1 MFFAKFVS
9 WTLIAV
15 FGFMRE
21 LQTKKGKEVQT
32 KKGKELQTKKGKELQ
47 TKKGMELQTMKGKEL
62 QTKKGKELQTIIQR
76 AQTDSL
82 SHHTDAHVSSYCYFN
97 CVMLEYKAYP
107 EWYNHNR

>member
-32 KKGKELQTKKGKELQ
+32 KKGKELQTKKGKEPQ
-47 TKKGMELQTMKGKEL
+47 TKKGKEL
-62 QTKKGKELQTIIQR
+62 QTKKGEGTPEYNSTCTNR
-76 AQTDSL
+76 L
-82 SHHTDAHVSSYCYFN
+82 SIPPHRYTCWQ
-97 CVMLEYKAYP
+97 LLLL
-107 EWYNHNR
+107 

>member
-21 LQTKKGKEVQT
+21 LQTKKGKEV
-32 KKGKELQTKKGKELQ
+32 
-47 TKKGMELQTMKGKEL
+47 

-107 EWYNHNR
+107 EWYNQNR

>member
-21 LQTKKGKEVQT
+21 LQTKKGKEV
-32 KKGKELQTKKGKELQ
+32 
-47 TKKGMELQTMKGKEL
+47 